1 METYLNFI
9 FMRFLMIGGGVVGL
23 VILLFVLAVIWRKI
37 GNK

>member
-1 METYLNFI
+1 METYLNLI